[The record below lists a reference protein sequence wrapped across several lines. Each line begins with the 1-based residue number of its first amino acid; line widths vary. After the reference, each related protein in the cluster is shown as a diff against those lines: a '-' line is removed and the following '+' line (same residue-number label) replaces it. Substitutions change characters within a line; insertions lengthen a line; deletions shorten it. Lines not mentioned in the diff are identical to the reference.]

1 MTDSKQLDLFPEKKK
16 KSVTPEREVYDI
28 LADLFDVDGAANMM
42 EDEFGIP
49 RNEWSDL
56 EGWK

>member
-49 RNEWSDL
+49 RSEWV
-56 EGWK
+56 E